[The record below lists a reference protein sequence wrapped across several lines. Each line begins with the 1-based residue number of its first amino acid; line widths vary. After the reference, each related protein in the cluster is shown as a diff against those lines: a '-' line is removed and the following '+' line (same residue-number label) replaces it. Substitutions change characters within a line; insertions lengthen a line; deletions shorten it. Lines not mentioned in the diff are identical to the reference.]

1 MEMDAGL
8 DTGNMLAIARS
19 PITGDTTA
27 ASLHDELATLGMPL
41 LLDVLDSLPEHLAG
55 GVQQDDERAT
65 YASKILKPEAEI
77 DWREDADV
85 ISRKVRAFNPF
96 PICFTLLGEERLK
109 IHSAAAVH
117 DTEVTGAPGTILQAT
132 AMGIIV
138 VCGSGQ
144 LSISKLQL
152 PGGKALSAEQM
163 LNAKRDLFS
172 PGVMLGPIQISSATS

>member
-8 DTGNMLAIARS
+8 DTGNMLAIARC

-27 ASLHDELATLGMPL
+27 ASLHDELAALGMPL
-41 LLDVLDSLPEHLAG
+41 LLDVLDSLPEHLAN
-55 GVQQDDERAT
+55 GVQQDDEFAT

-77 DWREDADV
+77 DWTEDAEE
-85 ISRKVRAFNPF
+85 ISRKIRAFNPF

-117 DTEVTGAPGTILQAT
+117 DTPETVRPGSISQST

-138 VCGSGQ
+138 ACGSGQ
-144 LSISKLQL
+144 LCISKLQL

-163 LNAKRDLFS
+163 LNAKSALFS
-172 PGVMLGPIQISSATS
+172 PGVMLGSMQSASESS